1 MARDGE
7 DFRSAAPCAGWG
19 RTIHRAAPCVERIR
33 ITGTPRHKWDG
44 KNSTAHP
51 AIRGIGQ
58 AFNPLRHTPDGNAGT
73 DRRGAA
79 LRSASHF
86 AARAFRAYKRRRIT
100 PSPEPC
106 RLSVSAKGR
115 LPFETHRVQNPYRVK
130 AIVVQCCP
138 RPFPP
143 CGFHLG
149 SYRFVKRILILCNRI
164 SKPFQESRQKPTKPP
179 ALCPCSHARGVP

>member
-1 MARDGE
+1 METPAQTGAGRGCAAKRQPSRC
-7 DFRSAAPCAGWG
+7 RS
-19 RTIHRAAPCVERIR
+19 
-33 ITGTPRHKWDG
+33 
-44 KNSTAHP
+44 
-51 AIRGIGQ
+51 
-58 AFNPLRHTPDGNAGT
+58 
-73 DRRGAA
+73 
-79 LRSASHF
+79 
-86 AARAFRAYKRRRIT
+86 AFRANKRRRIT

-164 SKPFQESRQKPTKPP
+164 SKPFHESRQKPTKPP
-179 ALCPCSHARGVP
+179 ATLSLFSCPRRAVTQGLLKAGWSCVLSMAFVREKKTAERLGLSRCKRAAIMLFITCPFSCP